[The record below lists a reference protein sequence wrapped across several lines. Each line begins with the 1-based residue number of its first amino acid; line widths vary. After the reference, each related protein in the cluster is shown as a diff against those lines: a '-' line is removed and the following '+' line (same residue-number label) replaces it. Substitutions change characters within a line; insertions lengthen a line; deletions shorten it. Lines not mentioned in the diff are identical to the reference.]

1 MHLYSDGDII
11 CIKVLCTLHQQWGCL
26 DSQLTPPR
34 TLGLPQIAGICLRC
48 HPSPH
53 LKPPTQAPP
62 RISGRYISPLTAMA
76 FPSSYL
82 VRIPGESPGKSG
94 ERNSFGQRSM
104 ATAKSLVDYFH
115 KIILQN
121 KVSVCCD
128 PTSNV

>member
-82 VRIPGESPGKSG
+82 VRIPGESHGKSG

-104 ATAKSLVDYFH
+104 ATAKSLVRLFSQNYFA
-115 KIILQN
+115 KQSFCVLR
-121 KVSVCCD
+121 
-128 PTSNV
+128 SNF